1 MARTN
6 PPFMTGV
13 PELLLLRLLSQREMY
28 GYELV
33 RQIQLVTGE
42 AIKLGE
48 GVIYPSL
55 YALERAGALKATK
68 RKVGAR
74 DRIYYKTTRQGKQRL
89 KQLESDWIRIS
100 DAIASSAG
108 LIDEIA

>member
-55 YALERAGALKATK
+55 YALEKAGALKARR

-74 DRIYYKTTRQGKQRL
+74 ERVYYSTTAKGRKRL
-89 KQLESDWIRIS
+89 AALESDWERIR
-100 DAIASSAG
+100 DAISLSGEARVDPA
-108 LIDEIA
+108 

>member
-1 MARTN
+1 MARSN

-55 YALERAGALKATK
+55 YALEQAGALRAK
-68 RKVGAR
+68 RKKVGAR
-74 DRIYYKTTRQGKQRL
+74 ERVYYATTAKGRKRL
-89 KQLESDWIRIS
+89 AQLEADWSRIR
-100 DAIASSAG
+100 DAITLAG
-108 LIDEIA
+108 TAHVEPV